1 MKKLETI
8 RDFINKRSNAAWI
21 SFDFTIDGRG
31 YTCCSVE
38 DFILDYGRKSAYLL
52 DNYYVQET
60 KESYPSNSQGQ
71 TIWLTK
77 LISKEDF
84 NQAVGPVTF
93 SYTRFCSIVDG
104 LEQIEKIAKQYK
116 DTDENWLRVYNLA
129 GFTSDLVESDYD

>member
-21 SFDFTIDGRG
+21 SFDFTIDGCR

-52 DNYYVQET
+52 DNYYVQST
-60 KESYPSNSQGQ
+60 QESYPSNSQGQ
-71 TIWLTK
+71 TIWLTE

-93 SYTRFCSIVDG
+93 SYTRFCDIMDH
-104 LEQIEKIAKQYK
+104 LYK
-116 DTDENWLRVYNLA
+116 VKKEVIS
-129 GFTSDLVESDYD
+129 SDLDYAISRLESDYD